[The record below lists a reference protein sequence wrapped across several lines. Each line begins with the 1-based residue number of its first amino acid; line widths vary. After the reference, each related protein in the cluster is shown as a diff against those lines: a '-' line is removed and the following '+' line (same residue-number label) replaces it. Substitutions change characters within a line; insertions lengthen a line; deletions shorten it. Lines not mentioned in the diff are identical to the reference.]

1 MLKYSWQIFKI
12 DFLRN
17 GASYENFSLYIFYV
31 LFFRLQCNLYIR
43 IQAYTA
49 NILNFTEEMSNLM
62 KFEN

>member
-17 GASYENFSLYIFYV
+17 GASYENFSLYIFHV
-31 LFFRLQCNLYIR
+31 LFFRLRCNLYIR

-49 NILNFTEEMSNLM
+49 NISDFTEKNV
-62 KFEN
+62 